1 MVSNTTTLD
10 VQAGTLQFNTSATS
24 ANLFTGTGGIVKANS
39 GATVSLL
46 QTNNGGF
53 TSIKD
58 WTLGSKVTLNGGTL
72 SGGSS
77 NGAQF
82 QRLTSVTAI
91 QVDAASV
98 IAQASG
104 GYGQYFV
111 LEGTFTGTGGLTLN
125 RQTPANDS
133 SGSELNLK
141 GNLSGYSGAVTVGGG
156 DTIGTVIFGNATG
169 WGSGSLSLSGTNS
182 RALIGDKAATDFSSS
197 WTGGSALS
205 FTTGTL
211 AATGAITVGPAP
223 CSRSTMRRPMPFWSN
238 PAAG

>member
-1 MVSNTTTLD
+1 M
-10 VQAGTLQFNTSATS
+10 AE
-24 ANLFTGTGGIVKANS
+24 
-39 GATVSLL
+39 
-46 QTNNGGF
+46 
-53 TSIKD
+53 
-58 WTLGSKVTLNGGTL
+58 
-72 SGGSS
+72 
-77 NGAQF
+77 
-82 QRLTSVTAI
+82 
-91 QVDAASV
+91 
-98 IAQASG
+98 ASG
-104 GYGQYFV
+104 GYGDCTFV

-141 GNLSGYSGAVTVGGG
+141 GNLSGDVGAVTVGGG

-205 FTTGTL
+205 TT
-211 AATGAITVGPAP
+211 ARWRPRERSRWAPAP

-238 PAAG
+238 PAAAG